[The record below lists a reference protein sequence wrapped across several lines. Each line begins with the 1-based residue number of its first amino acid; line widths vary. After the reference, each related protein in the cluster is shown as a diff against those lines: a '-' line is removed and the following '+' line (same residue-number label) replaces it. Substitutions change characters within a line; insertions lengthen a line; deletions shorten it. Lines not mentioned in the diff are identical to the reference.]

1 MTGVCRPMICI
12 DLYVGCG
19 YGEGEMLTITI
30 TLTKEGRNYG
40 DGMAVF
46 GTPRLYYTPKEE
58 LEPVRNEYAAWKS
71 YVHDFLLSV
80 LDKDDDFISEWNV
93 CVQTPYRHDVSE
105 RDWYMKEINKALG
118 KLDPFVQRIGFR
130 SKEDAVKKES
140 KETLTR
146 TFDAK
151 KVFIVQ

>member
-1 MTGVCRPMICI
+1 
-12 DLYVGCG
+12 
-19 YGEGEMLTITI
+19 
-30 TLTKEGRNYG
+30 
-40 DGMAVF
+40 MAVF

-71 YVHDFLLSV
+71 YVHDILLSV

-93 CVQTPYRHDVSE
+93 CLQTPYRHDVSE

-118 KLDPFVQRIGFR
+118 KLDSFVQRIGFCF
-130 SKEDAVKKES
+130 KEDAVKTES
-140 KETLTR
+140 KDILAR

-151 KVFIVQ
+151 KVFIVHGHDETVKQDRRN